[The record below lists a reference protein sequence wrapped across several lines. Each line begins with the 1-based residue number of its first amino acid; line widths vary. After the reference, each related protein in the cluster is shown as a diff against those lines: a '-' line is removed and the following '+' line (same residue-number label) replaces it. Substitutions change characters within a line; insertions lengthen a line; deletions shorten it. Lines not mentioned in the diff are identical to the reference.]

1 MNSLNRRHVLQHL
14 AAATA
19 SIGMPALAQS
29 ERRIVLG
36 QSAAFSGP
44 AAQLGIQMNRGAKLY
59 FDSVNAAGGVNGA
72 QIELRT
78 MDDMYEPDKC
88 KANTDALI
96 NKEEVFALFGYV
108 GTPTSLA
115 ALPLVNQHKVPF
127 FGPFT
132 GAEALRDPFSRYV
145 FHVRASYYD
154 ETALIVKQLTSLNL
168 KKIAIFRQND
178 SYGQAGYD
186 GVVRALKALN
196 LEPVGV
202 GLVERNT
209 VEVANAVQ
217 AIVPKQPD
225 AVVQISAYKSCA
237 AFIREA
243 RKAGYG
249 GTFYN
254 VSFVG
259 TQALADELGRQ
270 AMGVV
275 VSQVMPFPFS
285 LTTPLSRE
293 YLVRGAE
300 GGWRQQAQLLEHGRL
315 CRGQAVHAKGCK
327 RAGKRAEP
335 RRADQRA
342 GVGAE
347 PRPRRLRGRLWRQEP
362 RGVALRR
369 PVDAHRRRPRAR
381 LSTRRLTLAARTA
394 PRGVDDRG
402 QTLPHPVRASA
413 KQFTPQRIK

>member
-1 MNSLNRRHVLQHL
+1 MKRRTLLTQL
-14 AAATA
+14 AAAAGTIA
-19 SIGMPALAQS
+19 LPALAQS
-29 ERRIVLG
+29 DRRIVLG
-36 QSAAFSGP
+36 QSAAVSGP

-59 FDSVNAAGGVNGA
+59 FDSVNAAGGVHGA
-72 QIELRT
+72 QIELRS

-96 NKEEVFALFGYV
+96 NKEDVFALFGYV

-154 ETALIVKQLTSLNL
+154 ETALIVKQLTQLNL

-196 LEPVGV
+196 LEPVAV

-209 VEVANAVQ
+209 VEVAAAVN
-217 AIVPKQPD
+217 AIVPSQPD

-259 TQALADELGRQ
+259 TQALADELGRS

-285 LTTPLSRE
+285 LTTPISRE
-293 YLVRGAE
+293 YLAAVQKAGGDNKPNYSSME
-300 GGWRQQAQLLEHGRL
+300 GYIA
-315 CRGQAVHAKGCK
+315 AKLFTEGLK
-327 RAGKRAEP
+327 RAGKAPNRE
-335 RRADQRA
+335 
-342 GVGAE
+342 
-347 PRPRRLRGRLWRQEP
+347 
-362 RGVALRR
+362 ALIGGLES
-369 PVDAHRRRPRAR
+369 V
-381 LSTRRLTLAARTA
+381 
-394 PRGVDDRG
+394 
-402 QTLPHPVRASA
+402 QTLDLGGFVVGYNAKSHVASRFVDLSMLTDDGRVRV
-413 KQFTPQRIK
+413 

>member
-19 SIGMPALAQS
+19 SIGIPAVAQS

-209 VEVANAVQ
+209 VAVESAVQ
-217 AIVPKQPD
+217 AIVPQQPD

-293 YLVRGAE
+293 YLAAVQKAGGDNKPNYSSME
-300 GGWRQQAQLLEHGRL
+300 GYVA
-315 CRGQAVHAKGCK
+315 AKLFIEGLR
-327 RAGKRAEP
+327 RAGRAPSRDALINGLESVQSL
-335 RRADQRA
+335 DL
-342 GVGAE
+342 GGFVVGYGGKSHVAS
-347 PRPRRLRGRLWRQEP
+347 RFVDLSMLTDDGR
-362 RGVALRR
+362 
-369 PVDAHRRRPRAR
+369 
-381 LSTRRLTLAARTA
+381 
-394 PRGVDDRG
+394 
-402 QTLPHPVRASA
+402 VRV
-413 KQFTPQRIK
+413 

>member
-1 MNSLNRRHVLQHL
+1 MTHLTRRHVLTHAAG
-14 AAATA
+14 AAAA
-19 SIGMPALAQS
+19 VALPALGQTD
-29 ERRIVLG
+29 RRIVLG

-44 AAQLGIQMNRGAKLY
+44 AAQLGIQMNRGARLC
-59 FDSVNAAGGVNGA
+59 FDAVNASGGVHGST
-72 QIELRT
+72 IELRT

-88 KANTDALI
+88 RANTDALI
-96 NKEEVFALFGYV
+96 KDDVFALFGYV

-115 ALPLVNQHKVPF
+115 ALPLVNQHKMPF

-178 SYGQAGYD
+178 SYGQAGFD
-186 GVVRALKALN
+186 GVVRALKAQN
-196 LEPVGV
+196 LEPVAV

-209 VEVANAVQ
+209 VAVAEAVKL
-217 AIVPKQPD
+217 IVPKQPD
-225 AVVQISAYKSCA
+225 AVVQISAYRSCA

-259 TQALADELGRQ
+259 TQALADELGAQ
-270 AMGVV
+270 ALGVV

-293 YLVRGAE
+293 YLAAVQKAGGDNKPNYSSME
-300 GGWRQQAQLLEHGRL
+300 GYVA
-315 CRGQAVHAKGCK
+315 AKLFVEGLR
-327 RAGKRAEP
+327 RAGRAP
-335 RRADQRA
+335 NRDALIA
-342 GVGAE
+342 GLETVQSLDLGGFVVGYG
-347 PRPRRLRGRLWRQEP
+347 GRSH
-362 RGVALRR
+362 VASRF
-369 PVDAHRRRPRAR
+369 VD
-381 LSTRRLTLAARTA
+381 LSMLT
-394 PRGVDDRG
+394 DDGR
-402 QTLPHPVRASA
+402 VRV
-413 KQFTPQRIK
+413 